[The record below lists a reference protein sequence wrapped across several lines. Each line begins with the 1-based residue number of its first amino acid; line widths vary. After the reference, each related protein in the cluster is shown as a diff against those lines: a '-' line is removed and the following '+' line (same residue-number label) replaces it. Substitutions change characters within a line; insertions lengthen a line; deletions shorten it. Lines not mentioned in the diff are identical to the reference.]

1 MTPRTTRSTK
11 VRLAAGA
18 ALTSLALLTA
28 ACGGGGFEDPE
39 AETSQSTGPADLK
52 LLFAGDAVGTK
63 AMTEAGAAWA
73 ASSGNKVTVS
83 AATDMNQEL
92 SQGFAAGNPPDVFSL
107 DSSVFAGYAKSG
119 DLTPYAEKLSMK
131 DDFNPSL
138 RQSFTYDGTFYC
150 APKDTSV
157 LGLVINTDIWSKA
170 GLTDADIPTTWD
182 QLAAVS
188 KKLTSGKVKGLVF
201 GDTRDRIGAFMKQ
214 SGGWITNPDQTAMTA
229 DTPENLAAIE
239 FVQKLLAD
247 GSAAYPKQ
255 VGAGWGGEA
264 FGKGNAAMTIEG
276 NWIKG
281 AMKADFPDVKYQVAE
296 LPAGPAG
303 KGTLAFTQC
312 WGIAAKSQ
320 YQQQAQQLVESL
332 MTKETQLSMAKA
344 LGVMPSLQSAQAD
357 YQAQTPE
364 DKAFV
369 AGLEYAQGPVTAVG
383 MEPVLKDFDTKLQG
397 LPKAEPKAILES
409 LQKNGTSAL
418 GG

>member
-1 MTPRTTRSTK
+1 MNLQKRTR
-11 VRLAAGA
+11 VRLAAA
-18 ALTSLALLTA
+18 ATLTALALVTA
-28 ACGGGGFEDPE
+28 GCGGSGFDDPE
-39 AETSQSTGPADLK
+39 AQASQSTGPADLK

-63 AMTEAGAAWA
+63 ALTEVGDAWA
-73 ASSGNKVTVS
+73 SSTGNTLTVS

-107 DSSVFAGYAKSG
+107 DSSVFAGYAKAG
-119 DLTPYAEKLSMK
+119 DLTPYAENLPMK

-138 RQSFTYDGTFYC
+138 RQSFTFDGTFYC

-157 LGLVINTDIWSKA
+157 LGLVINEDLWNEA

-182 QLAAVS
+182 ELATVS
-188 KKLTSGKVKGLVF
+188 ATLTQGKVKGLVI

-214 SGGWITNPDQTAMTA
+214 SGGWITNEDQTQMTA
-229 DTPENLAAIE
+229 ETPENLAAIDY
-239 FVQKLLAD
+239 VQKLLAD
-247 GSAAYPKQ
+247 GTAAYPKQ

-264 FGKGNAAMTIEG
+264 FGKGVAAMTIEG

-281 AMKADFPDVKYQVAE
+281 AMKADYPDIDYQVAE

-320 YQQQAQQLVESL
+320 YQEQAQALVESL
-332 MTKETQLSMAKA
+332 MTKETQLTMASA

-357 YQAQTPE
+357 YEAQAPE

-369 AGLEYAQGPVTAVG
+369 AGLQYAQGPVTAVG

-397 LPKAEPKAILES
+397 LPKADPQTILES

-418 GG
+418 GS